1 MLHKCRSYLS
11 TFLFLTLLLSFVSG
25 NACAAEQQKVLV
37 VDISDSI
44 TPVTDDVLADAI
56 AFAENDN
63 YEALVI
69 TLNTPGGN
77 LDETISIM
85 EQIASTDV
93 PVVGYVYPEGT
104 KAWSAGTLI
113 LISTDVAAMAPYTII
128 GSAQPVTVTASGSEP
143 VEEDKIINAIVKRA
157 TENAKMHGRNETAA
171 EKFITENLNIDAE
184 TALEYGVIEYVASDI
199 DDLMSQLDGVEVK
212 DKVLETDGADVTY
225 YEPSL
230 RLAFMGIISNPIVSS
245 MLLLLGVYAIIL
257 GISHPGFGAELF
269 GVIAI
274 ALGLIGTGF
283 DVDIGALFLVVAGVA
298 LLVLEFQAPGFGI
311 FGIAGLACIIAGSIL
326 LVPTDFPNNY
336 TPAEFQR
343 TLIISVAT
351 PTIIIGL
358 FFVFIIYKVFEVR
371 RKKPLFGELVGDM
384 ALALE
389 PIGNGQTGYVLH
401 RGQHWKARS
410 SDIIEKDD
418 KVTILEKDGVVLVV
432 KKLKDESEP
441 ENLIDD
447 EQD

>member
-11 TFLFLTLLLSFVSG
+11 TFLFLTLLLSLFSG
-25 NACAAEQQKVLV
+25 NACAAGQQKVLV

-44 TPVTDDVLADAI
+44 TPVTDNIVADAI
-56 AFAENDN
+56 AFAENGD

-77 LDETISIM
+77 LDETLKII
-85 EQIASTDV
+85 EQIAATDV
-93 PVVGYVYPEGT
+93 PVIGYVYPEGT

-128 GSAQPVTVTASGSEP
+128 GSAQPVAVTATGSEP
-143 VEEDKIINAIVKRA
+143 IEDDKIINAIVKRA

-171 EKFITENLNIDAE
+171 EEFITKNLNLDPE
-184 TALEYGVIEYVASDI
+184 TALDYGVIEYVASDI
-199 DDLMSQLDGVEVK
+199 PDLLTQVNGIEVK
-212 DKVLETDGADVTY
+212 GKVLDTDGASITY

-230 RLAFMGIISNPIVSS
+230 RLAFMGIISNPLVSS

-269 GVIAI
+269 GLIAI

-283 DVDIGALFLVVAGVA
+283 DVNVGALFLVVAGVI
-298 LLVLEFQAPGFGI
+298 LLVLEFQAPGFGV
-311 FGIAGLACIIAGSIL
+311 FGIAGFVCIIAGSIL

-343 TLIISVAT
+343 SLIISVAT
-351 PTIIIGL
+351 PTIVIGL

-371 RKKPLFGELVGDM
+371 RKKPLFGELIGDM

-432 KKLKDESEP
+432 EKLKDKSKP
-441 ENLIDD
+441 ENQVDD
-447 EQD
+447 EVN

>member
-11 TFLFLTLLLSFVSG
+11 TFLFLTLLLSLFLGS
-25 NACAAEQQKVLV
+25 ACAAGQQKVLV
-37 VDISDSI
+37 VEISDSI
-44 TPVTDDVLADAI
+44 TPVTDDVIADAI

-77 LDETISIM
+77 LDETINII
-85 EQIASTDV
+85 EQIAATDV
-93 PVVGYVYPEGT
+93 PVIGYVYPEGT

-171 EKFITENLNIDAE
+171 EKFITENLNLDAE
-184 TALEYGVIEYVASDI
+184 AALEYGVIEYVASDI
-199 DDLMSQLDGVEVK
+199 DDLMSQVDGLEVK
-212 DKVLETDGADVTY
+212 DKVLDTDGARITHY
-225 YEPSL
+225 KPSL
-230 RLAFMGIISNPIVSS
+230 KLAFMEIISNPIVSS
-245 MLLLLGVYAIIL
+245 LLLLLGVYAIIL

-269 GVIAI
+269 GLVAI

-283 DVDIGALFLVVAGVA
+283 DVDIGALFLVIAGVI
-298 LLVLEFQAPGFGI
+298 LLVIEFQAPGFGV
-311 FGIAGLACIIAGSIL
+311 FGIAGLVCIIAGSIL
-326 LVPTDFPNNY
+326 LAPTDFPNNY

-343 TLIISVAT
+343 SLIISVST
-351 PTIIIGL
+351 PTILIGF

-371 RKKPLFGELVGDM
+371 RKKPLFGELIGDM

-410 SDIIEKDD
+410 SEIIQKDD

-432 KKLKDESEP
+432 EKQKSEP
-441 ENLIDD
+441 GSESQNGDK
-447 EQD
+447 